1 MDLPGK
7 KEKKRERKRKR
18 RERERART
26 NLQGGKREK
35 LTDRTKCCESGGN
48 VQVRMQWTITKPFV
62 AHEQPCNEDDK
73 ASGLG
78 RSAFHTDRS
87 CPCQTVARFGI
98 HWGNN
103 EIAVQRTG
111 N

>member
-1 MDLPGK
+1 MARSKRVDLSDSEREKRKK
-7 KEKKRERKRKR
+7 KENES
-18 RERERART
+18 ET
-26 NLQGGKREK
+26 H
-35 LTDRTKCCESGGN
+35 TDRTKCCESGGN

-98 HWGNN
+98 HRGNN

>member
-1 MDLPGK
+1 MDLSDSEREKSKK
-7 KEKKRERKRKR
+7 KENES
-18 RERERART
+18 ET
-26 NLQGGKREK
+26 H
-35 LTDRTKCCESGGN
+35 TDRTKCCESGGN

-98 HWGNN
+98 HRGNN